1 MDDTDPNIE
10 FDDFG
15 VCNHC
20 KKSQI
25 ARESNRAENSSELL
39 VETINEIKENQKF
52 AEFDGIV
59 GISGGVDS
67 SYLVD
72 ILTKFQ
78 LRLLLVHV
86 DAGWNS
92 STATI
97 NIQRLVRKLGADL
110 ETVVIDWDSMRDLQ
124 IAYLRSGVLNQDVPQ
139 DHAFFATLYSYA
151 KKHKIKYIFT
161 GTNIAT
167 ESIGVQAWGQY
178 ALDGRNLRAIHRK
191 FGDKKRLK
199 YPIYSIPRFYF
210 DRYFLKRFNIIM
222 PLNLITYSKT
232 DALSEL
238 ARKYNWEDYGGKHRE
253 SMFTSFYQEI
263 YMYER
268 FGIDKRIMHLS
279 DLIMNGEMSR
289 DQAVEILNEP
299 PISAV
304 ERRNL
309 LDYISSKLQITAQEL
324 EDFIHNPKKSY
335 LDFKNDLWF
344 LEFIEKTQGARSILK
359 KFRFKK

>member
-1 MDDTDPNIE
+1 
-10 FDDFG
+10 
-15 VCNHC
+15 
-20 KKSQI
+20 
-25 ARESNRAENSSELL
+25 
-39 VETINEIKENQKF
+39 
-52 AEFDGIV
+52 
-59 GISGGVDS
+59 
-67 SYLVD
+67 
-72 ILTKFQ
+72 
-78 LRLLLVHV
+78 
-86 DAGWNS
+86 
-92 STATI
+92 
-97 NIQRLVRKLGADL
+97 
-110 ETVVIDWDSMRDLQ
+110 
-124 IAYLRSGVLNQDVPQ
+124 
-139 DHAFFATLYSYA
+139 
-151 KKHKIKYIFT
+151 
-161 GTNIAT
+161 
-167 ESIGVQAWGQY
+167 
-178 ALDGRNLRAIHRK
+178 
-191 FGDKKRLK
+191 
-199 YPIYSIPRFYF
+199 
-210 DRYFLKRFNIIM
+210 M